1 MEIKQLLQLVKE
13 GKMSIHE
20 AEKLLKKL
28 PYEDL
33 DFAKLDHHRTLR
45 TGFGEVVFCQSKT
58 PEQNA
63 EIFAHFY
70 AAGKNVLGTRAN
82 QTQYEAVKP
91 N

>member
-33 DFAKLDHHRTLR
+33 DFAKLDHHRNLS
-45 TGFGEVVFCQSKT
+45 VKK
-58 PEQNA
+58 
-63 EIFAHFY
+63 HFPQQRFLQAY
-70 AAGKNVLGTRAN
+70 IQDTD
-82 QTQYEAVKP
+82 
-91 N
+91 